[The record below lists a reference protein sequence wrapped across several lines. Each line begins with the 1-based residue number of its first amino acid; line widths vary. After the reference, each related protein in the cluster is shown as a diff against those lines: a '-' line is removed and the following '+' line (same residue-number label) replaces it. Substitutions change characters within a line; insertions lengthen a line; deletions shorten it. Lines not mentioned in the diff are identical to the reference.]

1 MLQVLIG
8 QCQSQLSIG
17 QCQFQIFVFRFVL
30 LFIRYDYDD
39 RFQVSSYRYV
49 QVSRSY
55 RYATFTLD
63 TVT

>member
-30 LFIRYDYDD
+30 LFIRYDYDND
-39 RFQVSSYRYV
+39 RFQVSSYRDV
-49 QVSRSY
+49 QVSSY